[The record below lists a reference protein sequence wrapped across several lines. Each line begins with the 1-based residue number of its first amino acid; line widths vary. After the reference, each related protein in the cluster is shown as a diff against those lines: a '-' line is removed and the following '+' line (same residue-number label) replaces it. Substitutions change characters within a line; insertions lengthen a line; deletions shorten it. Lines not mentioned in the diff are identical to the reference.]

1 MASKGK
7 RDPCALLER
16 VVSLEDKKNLKQ
28 HFTNKQVEKMT
39 RDQQLDHCSLLAKR
53 NLAVKLWDGL
63 NSDQIRRQVSPLMN
77 PAFM

>member
-7 RDPCALLER
+7 HDPSAPLER
-16 VVSLEDKKNLKQ
+16 VISLEDKKNLKS
-28 HFTNKQVEKMT
+28 HFTNKEVEKMS

-63 NSDQIRRQVSPLMN
+63 NSEQIRRQVSPLTN
-77 PAFM
+77 PAIR